1 VIASTHITFAEFIYL
16 LILTTTGVVLNAT
29 NAIVIAFVAVLPDID
44 TAASI
49 IGKICPFISKPLERR
64 FGHRTL
70 THSLMMIAIIA
81 VAGIPIFILKKD
93 IYICTVIGYASH
105 PLLDT
110 ATVNGVKLFYPF
122 SKVKCVFPM
131 EMNHPHSYR
140 LQTGSKTD
148 LMLSIIF
155 FLGCIPT
162 LFIASQGYE
171 RFIRSTQQNI
181 EAAVRDYNEYS
192 KDYLVFAEVQAYD
205 MFTKRPLTGS
215 FEVVGALN
223 PQTLIFK
230 GQDSHL
236 HTLGKNF
243 HADYVAEKVLCQKGN
258 PVFASLRNIDVS
270 NQILVQMFSLIDTSS
285 ENYFFGD
292 LSVADKVAVPEN
304 IKIFSPVTGSSNTIK
319 FNYATVEDILT
330 YNLESVFISKGILT
344 IKTITKRDTIAS
356 IMSSIPV
363 YPKMENYVQ
372 LSILLDP
379 KETITF
385 LKQKGDTLK
394 EKEIIAQKNSAQFF
408 LDQVILNDEKMLSI
422 QQQSDASINAID
434 QKIINSED
442 SYRIDSM
449 SYRQN
454 SQLSSSG
461 YVSTNNLESA
471 KLKLQKDRLLLSQLV
486 SSRSNESSKSR
497 LDIHRLRLS
506 NVQLKARAKAAELQ
520 SEVRSTTRGI
530 LIDIRQILRN
540 NKTQVT
546 FIVKRLN

>member
-16 LILTTTGVVLNAT
+16 LLLTTTGVVLNAT
-29 NAIVIAFVAVLPDID
+29 NAIIIAFAAVLPDID

-49 IGKICPFISKPLERR
+49 IGRTFPFISKPLERR

-70 THSLMMIAIIA
+70 THSMMMIVIIA
-81 VAGIPIFILKKD
+81 LAGIPIFILKQD
-93 IYICTVIGYASH
+93 IYICSIIGYASH

-110 ATVNGVKLFYPF
+110 ATINGVKLFYPF

-140 LQTGSKTD
+140 MQTGSKTD
-148 LMLSIIF
+148 LMLSVLF
-155 FLGCIPT
+155 FIGCIPT

-181 EAAVRDYNEYS
+181 EAAVRDYNEFS
-192 KDYLVFAEVQAYD
+192 KDYLVFADVQAYD
-205 MFTKRPLTGS
+205 MFTKRPLTGT
-215 FEVVGALN
+215 FEIVGALN

-230 GQDSHL
+230 GQDTRL

-243 HADYVAEKVLCQKGN
+243 QADYVAEKILCQKGN
-258 PVFASLRNIDVS
+258 PAFASIRNIDVS
-270 NQILVQMFSLIDTSS
+270 NQILVQMFSTIDTTA

-292 LSVADKVAVPEN
+292 LVAADKVAVPEN
-304 IKIFSPVTGSSNTIK
+304 IKLFSPVTGSSNTIK

-344 IKTITKRDTIAS
+344 IKTIAKRDTVAMES
-356 IMSSIPV
+356 SSIPL

-372 LSILLDP
+372 LSITLDP

-408 LDQVILNDEKMLSI
+408 LDQVNLNDEKILSI
-422 QQQSDASINAID
+422 QQQTDASINATD
-434 QKIINSED
+434 QKIANAEESF
-442 SYRIDSM
+442 RIDSM

-461 YVSTNNLESA
+461 YVSSNNLETA
-471 KLKLQKDRLLLSQLV
+471 KLKLQKDRLLLSQFV
-486 SSRSNESSKSR
+486 SSRLTEGSKSR
-497 LDIHRLRLS
+497 LEIHKLRLS

-520 SEVRSTTRGI
+520 SEVRSTTHGV

-546 FIVKRLN
+546 FIIKRLN

>member
-1 VIASTHITFAEFIYL
+1 MIASTHITFAEFIYL
-16 LILTTTGVVLNAT
+16 LLLTTTGVVLSAT
-29 NAIVIAFVAVLPDID
+29 NAIIIAFAAVLPDID

-49 IGKICPFISKPLERR
+49 IGKTCPFISKPLERR

-70 THSLMMIAIIA
+70 THSMMMIVIIA
-81 VAGIPIFILKKD
+81 IAGIPIFILKQD
-93 IYICTVIGYASH
+93 IYFCSIIGYASH
-105 PLLDT
+105 PFLDT

-140 LQTGSKTD
+140 MQTGSKTD
-148 LMLSIIF
+148 LMLSVIF
-155 FLGCIPT
+155 FIGCIPT

-192 KDYLVFAEVQAYD
+192 KDYQVLAEVQAFD
-205 MFTKRPLTGS
+205 MFTKRPLTGT
-215 FEVVGALN
+215 FEIIGALN

-230 GQDSHL
+230 GQDSRL
-236 HTLGKNF
+236 HTLGKSF
-243 HADYVAEKVLCQKGN
+243 QADYVAEKILCLRGN
-258 PVFASLRNIDVS
+258 PAFASIRNIDVS
-270 NQILVQMFSLIDTSS
+270 NQILVQMFSLIDTTA

-292 LSVADKVAVPEN
+292 LLAVDKVAVPEN
-304 IKIFSPVTGSSNTIK
+304 IKLFSPVTGSSNTIK
-319 FNYATVEDILT
+319 LNYATVEDLLT

-344 IKTITKRDTIAS
+344 IKTITKRDTVATATS
-356 IMSSIPV
+356 LIPM
-363 YPKMENYVQ
+363 YPRMENYAQ
-372 LSILLDP
+372 LSVLMDP
-379 KETITF
+379 KETIIF

-394 EKEIIAQKNSAQFF
+394 EKEVIAQKNSAQFF
-408 LDQVILNDEKMLSI
+408 LDQVNLNDEKILSV
-422 QQQSDASINAID
+422 QQQIDGSINAID
-434 QKIINSED
+434 QKIVNAEET
-442 SYRIDSM
+442 YRIDSM

-471 KLKLQKDRLLLSQLV
+471 NLKLQKDKLLLLQLI

-497 LDIHRLRLS
+497 LEIHRLRLS
-506 NVQLKARAKAAELQ
+506 NIQLKARAKAAELQ

-546 FIVKRLN
+546 FIVRRLG

>member
-1 VIASTHITFAEFIYL
+1 LIASTHITFAEFIYL

-29 NAIVIAFVAVLPDID
+29 NAIVIAFAAVLPDID

-70 THSLMMIAIIA
+70 THSMMMIFIIA
-81 VAGIPIFILKKD
+81 LAGIPILILKQD
-93 IYICTVIGYASH
+93 IYICSVIGYASH

-155 FLGCIPT
+155 FLVCFPL

-205 MFTKRPLTGS
+205 MFTKRPLIGT
-215 FEVVGALN
+215 FEIIGALN

-230 GQDSHL
+230 GQDGHL

-243 HADYVAEKVLCQKGN
+243 QADYVAEKVLCQKGN
-258 PVFASLRNIDVS
+258 PAYAAIRNIDLS
-270 NQILVQMFSLIDTSS
+270 NQILLQMFLMIDTTE

-292 LSVADKVAVPEN
+292 LVSMDKVAVPEN
-304 IKIFSPVTGSSNTIK
+304 IKLFSPVTGSSNTIK
-319 FNYATVEDILT
+319 LNYATVMDILT
-330 YNLESVFISKGILT
+330 YNLESVYISKGILT
-344 IKTITKRDTIAS
+344 IKTISKRDTITTS
-356 IMSSIPV
+356 ISTIPI
-363 YPKMENYVQ
+363 YPKMENYAQ
-372 LSILLDP
+372 LSVILDP

-385 LKQKGDTLK
+385 LKQKGDTLR

-408 LDQVILNDEKMLSI
+408 LDQVTLNDEKILSI
-422 QQQSDASINAID
+422 RQQSDAAISEYD
-434 QKIINSED
+434 QKIMNAEESL
-442 SYRIDSM
+442 RVDSM
-449 SYRQN
+449 TLRQN
-454 SQLSSSG
+454 SLLSSSG
-461 YVSTNNLESA
+461 YVSSNNLESM

-497 LDIHRLRLS
+497 IEIHKLRLS
-506 NVQLKARAKAAELQ
+506 NSQLQARAKAAELQ

-530 LIDIRQILRN
+530 LVDIRQVLHN